1 MENVYEILWT
11 DLALEE
17 LTQTVEYLEM
27 KFSQKEIDKL
37 GDEIERTTSIIAH
50 NPTIFPFSDKL
61 QIRKVV
67 ILKFNTLYYR
77 IMKDKIE
84 IISFFSNRQSPET
97 RKI

>member
-1 MENVYEILWT
+1 MENGYEILWT

-17 LTQTVEYLEM
+17 LDETVKYFERE
-27 KFSQKEIDKL
+27 FSQNEIDNL
-37 GDEIERTTSIIAH
+37 GNEIERIISIISH

-61 QIRKVV
+61 KTRKVV

-77 IMKDKIE
+77 IIKEKIE
-84 IISFFSNRQSPET
+84 IISLFSNRQSPET